1 MQVGGG
7 STLFPCDGQCGDPI
21 CEALFKTDRA
31 LRQHINQPR
40 HPRVFDRASDV
51 TDSESEDDTK
61 SRPPGNGLGTATVK
75 GTGSPAGS
83 DDSTGGGA
91 PNGAYGYDNAIGYGY
106 GTDGSGGSDE
116 NGGGDGGEDAE
127 VDDQEDEGE
136 EGVEQNEWL
145 DLAEE
150 TGEGRTEYSR
160 LESLTEDE
168 PSLNDGSIDEG
179 MEQPVLYNVQFKIQ
193 TAIDI

>member
-1 MQVGGG
+1 ME
-7 STLFPCDGQCGDPI
+7 I
-21 CEALFKTDRA
+21 
-31 LRQHINQPR
+31 I
-40 HPRVFDRASDV
+40 
-51 TDSESEDDTK
+51 TDSEPEEDTK

-75 GTGSPAGS
+75 GTGSPSGS

-91 PNGAYGYDNAIGYGY
+91 KNGAYGYDNAIGYGY
-106 GTDGSGGSDE
+106 GTDGSGGSDD

-145 DLAEE
+145 DLGEE

-168 PSLNDGSIDEG
+168 PSLSDNSFDQG
-179 MEQPVLYNVQFKIQ
+179 MQHPCFTKRCKCFMRYIPSNTQ
-193 TAIDI
+193 